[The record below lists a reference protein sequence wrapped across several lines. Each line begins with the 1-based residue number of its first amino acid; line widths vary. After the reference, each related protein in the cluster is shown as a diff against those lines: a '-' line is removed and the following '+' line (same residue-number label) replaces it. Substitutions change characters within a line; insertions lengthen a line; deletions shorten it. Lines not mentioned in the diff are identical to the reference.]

1 MSDDPCN
8 CGCATR
14 PTPSQGCNCGCQ
26 CCGDSPDRQPDD
38 ATS

>member
-14 PTPSQGCNCGCQ
+14 AQSTETTDDCACGCE
-26 CCGDSPDRQPDD
+26 CCGEKSEGKS
-38 ATS
+38 A